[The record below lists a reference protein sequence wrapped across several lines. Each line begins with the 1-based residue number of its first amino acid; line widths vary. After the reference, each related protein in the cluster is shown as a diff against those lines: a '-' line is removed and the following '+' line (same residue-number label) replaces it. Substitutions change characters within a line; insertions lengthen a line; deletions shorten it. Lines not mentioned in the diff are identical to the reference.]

1 MQVLSIVLYRR
12 TLSTR
17 TFRSIYNNSIVISRV
32 KINDELAIKKHL
44 YYLVMESLHYK
55 FKLPTKTRINNIIY
69 YLRYILL
76 YHRLHLRRES
86 F

>member
-32 KINDELAIKKHL
+32 QINDELAIKSIYITLLWNHYTINLNYQLKH
-44 YYLVMESLHYK
+44 VS
-55 FKLPTKTRINNIIY
+55 II
-69 YLRYILL
+69 
-76 YHRLHLRRES
+76 
-86 F
+86 